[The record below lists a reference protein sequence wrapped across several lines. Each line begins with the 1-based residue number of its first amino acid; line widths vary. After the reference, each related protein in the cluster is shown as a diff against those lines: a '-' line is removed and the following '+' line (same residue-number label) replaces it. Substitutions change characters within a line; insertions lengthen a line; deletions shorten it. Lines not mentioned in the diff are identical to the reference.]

1 MQQECPFRVLAI
13 FAFHRHN
20 AAYLRHHPNTGLWF
34 TNSHQFINWLVE
46 RSSFLWLNGFAG
58 SGKSVL
64 FSAVIQHTFRETKHR
79 SDVGIAFYY
88 FAFSDESKRDAHGM
102 LRTLLLQLSVQ
113 FQDGERELEQLRILS
128 KPYAPSI
135 EILLQTLRRFLS
147 RFQDSYIFL
156 DALDECPRDNGRED
170 VSRVTREIRDWRLPN
185 AHLLVT
191 SLDQL
196 DIRQSLSPSYDY
208 DLPMNNSGI
217 NNDIFEFVAYQLEND
232 TKLQRW
238 EMRHSEIQNKLTK
251 DGRGV

>member
-1 MQQECPFRVLAI
+1 
-13 FAFHRHN
+13 
-20 AAYLRHHPNTGLWF
+20 
-34 TNSHQFINWLVE
+34 
-46 RSSFLWLNGFAG
+46 
-58 SGKSVL
+58 
-64 FSAVIQHTFRETKHR
+64 
-79 SDVGIAFYY
+79 
-88 FAFSDESKRDAHGM
+88 M

-135 EILLQTLRRFLS
+135 EVLLQTLRRFLG